1 VDVIEWLLDSDPS
14 IRWQV
19 MRDLTN
25 EPGDVVVAE
34 RSKVAHEGWGALLL
48 SLQDENGQWGR
59 GLLEA
64 SRVSADGV
72 PDPVTRR
79 LLREAHR
86 ATVEDLAGFL
96 GLDPALVSAL
106 EEGDLDA
113 GEEGLGGYLDAMRSL
128 FISFGTYV
136 PKWVSTTYTLLELR
150 DMGLD
155 PESEEAVAAVSLVRD
170 NSKWDEGGQAFFD
183 GEVEPCINGMTV
195 AIGAY
200 FDQKVDVIV
209 NRLLGERLADGGWNC
224 EAERGS
230 TRSSFHTTICVL
242 EGLLE
247 YERRNGA
254 STELTAARSA
264 GEEYLLERHMMRRL
278 SDGEIVDSDWRMFSF
293 PPRWHYDVLRGLD
306 YLRDAGKEPDER
318 CHEAVELVASKR
330 GADGRWP
337 LENTHPGQ
345 VHFTMEE
352 GDEKPSRW
360 NTLRAMRVLDWHG
373 RPAPIHR

>member
-1 VDVIEWLLDSDPS
+1 VDVIEWLLDTDPS

-19 MRDLTN
+19 MRDITN
-25 EPGDVVVAE
+25 EPDDAVAAE

-59 GLLEA
+59 DLLET
-64 SRVSADGV
+64 SSVSDDGV
-72 PDPVTRR
+72 PDAATRR

-86 ATVEDLAGFL
+86 ATVEELASFL
-96 GLDPALVSAL
+96 GMDPALVSAL

-113 GEEGLGGYLDAMRSL
+113 GEVGIGGYLDAMRSL

-155 PESEEAVAAVSLVRD
+155 PESKEAFDAVSLVRD

-200 FDQKVDVIV
+200 FDQEVDGIV
-209 NRLLGERLADGGWNC
+209 DRLLDERLADGGWNC

-247 YERRNGA
+247 YERRSGT
-254 STELTAARSA
+254 SPELTAARSG
-264 GEEYLLERHMMRRL
+264 GEEYLLERHMMRRR
-278 SDGEIVDSDWRMFSF
+278 SDGEIVDNDWTMLSF

-306 YLRDAGKEPDER
+306 YLRSAGAEPDER
-318 CHEAVELVASKR
+318 CAEAIELVETKR
-330 GADGRWP
+330 DAEGRWL

-345 VHFTMEE
+345 VHFVMEE
-352 GDEKPSRW
+352 GDGKPSRW
-360 NTLRAMRVLDWHG
+360 NTLRAMRVLDWYG
-373 RPAPIHR
+373 RTRPIHP